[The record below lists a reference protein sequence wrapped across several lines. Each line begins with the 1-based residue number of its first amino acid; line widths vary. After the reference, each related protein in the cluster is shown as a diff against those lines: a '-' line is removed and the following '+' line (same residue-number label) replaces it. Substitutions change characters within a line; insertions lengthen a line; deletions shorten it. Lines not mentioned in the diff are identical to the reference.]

1 MRLTLPFVIAG
12 VALAAAPVAAQDPD
26 PGVALREVVRAAT
39 VRAYQGR
46 NSGPEQTERFSR
58 KVKIGRDG
66 RVSVSNISGD
76 IVVTAG
82 SGDEVSI
89 DAVKRTRGDRSELAN
104 IEIIV
109 EERAGRVD
117 VRVEHGS
124 RERGRRGDSA
134 SVDFTVTLPASAS
147 LDVHSVS
154 GSLKVTGVR
163 GAVRAETVSGDVTT
177 ADTPNLEHAKSV
189 SGDIS

>member
-12 VALAAAPVAAQDPD
+12 VALAAAPVGAQEPD
-26 PGVALREVVRAAT
+26 PGIALREVVRAAP

-46 NSGPEQTERFSR
+46 NAGPEQTERFSR

-89 DAVKRTRGDRSELAN
+89 EAVKHGRGDQAQLQRVR
-104 IEIIV
+104 IV
-109 EERAGRVD
+109 VEDRAGRVEI
-117 VRVEHGS
+117 R
-124 RERGRRGDSA
+124 
-134 SVDFTVTLPASAS
+134 T
-147 LDVHSVS
+147 
-154 GSLKVTGVR
+154 
-163 GAVRAETVSGDVTT
+163 
-177 ADTPNLEHAKSV
+177 
-189 SGDIS
+189 